1 MRRTEALQ
9 GVRMA
14 IFLNILNRWES
25 AELNQE
31 EAAELLGVSERTF
44 RRWARRYE
52 EEGEAGL
59 LDRRLGQTS
68 GRRVPSDRAE
78 EMERLY
84 RERYQGFT
92 VKPFHEHLVKDHGF
106 GWGYTWLKLGYTW
119 LKLHLQWKGVV
130 PKAPRKGA
138 HRRKR
143 ERRPLRG
150 MMLHQDGSRH
160 AWLEGQPALDL
171 IVTLDDA
178 TGAIYSVF
186 LIEEEGTA
194 STFRGLSE
202 VFSQHGLQMSL
213 YTDRGAHYFHTPKAG
228 GEIDRSHPTQV
239 GRALEHWGS
248 SLSEPIRR
256 RLGVVQSG
264 RSRRCRTGCRR
275 SSGSPGSRRPRRPT
289 PSSGKSICRPQ
300 RAFCRSS
307 SRRGLGLHAHSR
319 RRPRRDPVRAR
330 GTAGRPGQLRLLPH
344 AETADPESPM
354 RPHFVKARVK
364 VHVYPDGSHALF
376 HGPRCI
382 GRYDEKGRLKDSHD
396 EKRAA

>member
-9 GVRMA
+9 GVRVAM
-14 IFLNILNRWES
+14 FLNILNRWES

-44 RRWARRYE
+44 RRWTRRYE

-59 LDRRLGQTS
+59 IDRRLGKAS

-78 EMERLY
+78 EVERLY

-92 VKPFHEHLVKDHGF
+92 VKHFHEHLVKDHGF
-106 GWGYTWLKLGYTW
+106 GWGYTWLKL
-119 LKLHLQWKGVV
+119 HLQWAGVV

-143 ERRPLRG
+143 ERRPLPG

-160 AWLEGQPALDL
+160 EWLEGQAALDL
-171 IVTLDDA
+171 IVTMDDA
-178 TGAIYSVF
+178 TGAIYSAF

-194 STFRGLSE
+194 STFRGLKE
-202 VFSQHGLQMSL
+202 VFSEHGLPMSL
-213 YTDRGAHYFHTPKAG
+213 YTDRGSHYFRTTKA
-228 GEIDRSHPTQV
+228 GEIDRGCSTQV
-239 GRALEHWGS
+239 GRALEQ
-248 SLSEPIRR
+248 
-256 RLGVVQSG
+256 LGVEHIGAFPQARG
-264 RSRRCRTGCRR
+264 RSE
-275 SSGSPGSRRPRRPT
+275 
-289 PSSGKSICRPQ
+289 
-300 RAFCRSS
+300 RAFQTLQDR
-307 SRRGLGLHAHSR
+307 L
-319 RRPRRDPVRAR
+319 PKE
-330 GTAGRPGQLRLLPH
+330 LRLAGITTAEAANAFIREVYLPAH
-344 AETADPESPM
+344 NARFAVDPAGEGSAFTPIPGVNLDEILCVQEERQVMNDNCVSYRTLKLQIPESPM

-364 VHVYPDGSHALF
+364 VHVYPDGSHAVF

-382 GRYDEKGRLKDSHD
+382 GRYDANGALKNSHD